1 MSSFSNNTSGSFG
14 TSGTTRDVVVSGVAY
29 GSGVE
34 IVVDAWPYDWSYT
47 RATITAP
54 DGNTY
59 TVWPNRTYTSP
70 DTARDTR
77 SNSIT
82 YPETSDPNGTW
93 TFFIQDT
100 DGESG
105 TLYSV
110 QVNFTPPPP
119 EGIGTEIAWWC
130 PSLRDD
136 SADSAVTDIT
146 GGGYDMNLV
155 NMGATNW
162 VADTDEGGVRALDFN
177 GTNEYCRT
185 DLNNVP
191 YATLDAQL
199 QTSVS
204 VWVYGE
210 LTSANGVPWAYAKTQ
225 GGFSTRR
232 VGYRL
237 ADRGADQA
245 AQCVFGSQ
253 DNNTNAQVAVKTVNG
268 SQPRSTWYHIY
279 AEFEKSATGYN
290 QNASTRLW
298 IDGVYIGEDSDTT
311 NIFDD
316 EPLHRMFLGQN
327 TRTAGNLETTYF
339 DGRLDD
345 IRFFGEHLTQDDI
358 THLASAR
365 GVEGSPVRKEGLGS
379 EVAHWCPSWQD
390 DSAASTITDYT
401 LSGYDLTNF
410 NTDSSNWV
418 ADTDEGG
425 VRAVDLNGT
434 DECHTAT
441 SPIDGLIGTDFS
453 LSIWSR
459 KDNTN
464 HAHYIGLYNTGGPTS
479 GSQDHHRIGH
489 TDNGSGTNAGSYR
502 NFGPSSRQVA
512 ANDNITNIPTT
523 WRHLA
528 ATFSWNGSAFTIT
541 LFVDGVQIAQT
552 AESSV
557 AIPDAMNLVGIGSNL
572 RRDGTDRRAFLNG
585 RWDDARVFDS
595 ILTQNEITHLAT
607 SRGVEGA
614 PASSVVEVNGVDAES
629 ITQAERVNLPD
640 IIPVVDAESISE
652 ASTAALIMA
661 PLGTVDGE
669 SITEAASVEVF
680 LRSVKITNA
689 ESISDAETP
698 SLTLYGSV
706 TPVDTQSVSDAARV
720 TVVKRYGI
728 QTIDTESISDAALGT
743 IQHNIGLP
751 IVDAESISD
760 AARVEVGEGLLFV
773 TDTQSRSEAEVLDN
787 SKLLINKPILV
798 TDAESVADAATVDI
812 FVPKGVAV
820 SDGQS
825 LSEAESVFIPIPTLV
840 VTATESVSSADILQI
855 GVNPLVGYDKG
866 FTMSTGFFD
875 HKGFL

>member
-136 SADSAVTDIT
+136 SASSTVTDLT

-162 VADTDEGGVRALDFN
+162 VADTDEGGVRALEFD

-185 DLNNVP
+185 TLNNVP

-210 LTSANGVPWAYAKTQ
+210 LVSGNGVPWAYAKTQ
-225 GGFSTRR
+225 GGSSTRR

-253 DNNTNAQVAVKTVNG
+253 DGSSSAQVFVRTTNG
-268 SQPRSTWYHIY
+268 SQPRSTWYHLY
-279 AEFEKSATGYN
+279 AEFEKSAVGDN
-290 QNASTRLW
+290 QNGSTRLW

-311 NIFDD
+311 GIFDN

-327 TRTAGNLETTYF
+327 TRSAGNLETTYF

-345 IRFFGEHLTQDDI
+345 IRFFGEHLTQDEI

-365 GVEGSPVRKEGLGS
+365 GVQG
-379 EVAHWCPSWQD
+379 APS
-390 DSAASTITDYT
+390 
-401 LSGYDLTNF
+401 
-410 NTDSSNWV
+410 
-418 ADTDEGG
+418 
-425 VRAVDLNGT
+425 
-434 DECHTAT
+434 
-441 SPIDGLIGTDFS
+441 
-453 LSIWSR
+453 
-459 KDNTN
+459 
-464 HAHYIGLYNTGGPTS
+464 
-479 GSQDHHRIGH
+479 
-489 TDNGSGTNAGSYR
+489 SGT
-502 NFGPSSRQVA
+502 
-512 ANDNITNIPTT
+512 
-523 WRHLA
+523 
-528 ATFSWNGSAFTIT
+528 
-541 LFVDGVQIAQT
+541 
-552 AESSV
+552 
-557 AIPDAMNLVGIGSNL
+557 
-572 RRDGTDRRAFLNG
+572 
-585 RWDDARVFDS
+585 
-595 ILTQNEITHLAT
+595 
-607 SRGVEGA
+607 
-614 PASSVVEVNGVDAES
+614 
-629 ITQAERVNLPD
+629 
-640 IIPVVDAESISE
+640 
-652 ASTAALIMA
+652 
-661 PLGTVDGE
+661 
-669 SITEAASVEVF
+669 
-680 LRSVKITNA
+680 
-689 ESISDAETP
+689 
-698 SLTLYGSV
+698 SLTFKLYS
-706 TPVDTQSVSDAARV
+706 
-720 TVVKRYGI
+720 KNFLF
-728 QTIDTESISDAALGT
+728 ID
-743 IQHNIGLP
+743 
-751 IVDAESISD
+751 
-760 AARVEVGEGLLFV
+760 
-773 TDTQSRSEAEVLDN
+773 
-787 SKLLINKPILV
+787 
-798 TDAESVADAATVDI
+798 
-812 FVPKGVAV
+812 
-820 SDGQS
+820 
-825 LSEAESVFIPIPTLV
+825 
-840 VTATESVSSADILQI
+840 
-855 GVNPLVGYDKG
+855 
-866 FTMSTGFFD
+866 
-875 HKGFL
+875 FL